1 MYLQGYL
8 QAEIAEV
15 LGVSQPQISYDLA
28 RIREQWRESALIDF
42 NEAKNRELER
52 IDLLEREYWEQ
63 WKKSKEGGVK
73 TKGQK
78 KIGGE
83 VVETTVQVES
93 GLGDVRYLQGVQ
105 WCIERRCKILGVDA
119 PRRTEL
125 TGAEGEPI
133 SISTIVVREHVEGD

>member
-1 MYLQGYL
+1 MYLQGHL
-8 QAEIAEV
+8 QAEIAAH
-15 LGVSQPQISYDLA
+15 LSVSQQQISYDLA
-28 RIREQWRESALIDF
+28 RIRDQWRESALIDF

-63 WKKSKEGGVK
+63 WEKSKEGGVK

-83 VVETTVQVES
+83 VVETTVQAES
-93 GLGDVRYLQGVQ
+93 GLGDVKYLQGVQ

-119 PRRTEL
+119 PSKAEL
-125 TGAEGEPI
+125 TGAEGEAI
-133 SISTIVVREHVEGD
+133 AVKVIKGVSVDDL